1 MSCSKPIP
9 NPQEMV
15 IGQGSKQLTDGCQ
28 DVRKHSRHYFGE
40 LAGHQR
46 FQSILRELL
55 TEAERKDV
63 MKALGVKS

>member
-1 MSCSKPIP
+1 M
-9 NPQEMV
+9 

-28 DVRKHSRHYFGE
+28 DVRRHSRHYFGE

-46 FQSILRELL
+46 FQSVLKEFV
-55 TEAERKDV
+55 AESDRKDV